1 MRQHYQLEIK
11 IEDTSMPS
19 LISGLKE
26 ILSKL
31 EYDTDNQDE
40 YRELNYQESYN
51 EQNHNGEYKATLKIV

>member
-1 MRQHYQLEIK
+1 
-11 IEDTSMPS
+11 MPS